1 MKVSEP
7 APRAES
13 ASKPK
18 RGLDPGRSYTAVVQ
32 TSCGTFTIALAVKQ
46 APRTTSSFA
55 SLARSGFYDGLT
67 ISRISP
73 GFVIQGGDPRG
84 DGSGGPGYSI
94 TETPPQRLRYT
105 RGTVAM
111 AKTAEERPGTS
122 GSQFFVVTAPD
133 ASASPFSLPPD
144 YALVGR
150 VTSGLDVVMLIG
162 DQRSDSQ
169 TEKPLSPIVIRR
181 VRIRGG

>member
-1 MKVSEP
+1 
-7 APRAES
+7 
-13 ASKPK
+13 
-18 RGLDPGRSYTAVVQ
+18 VVE

-46 APRTTSSFA
+46 APRTTASFA
-55 SLARSGFYDGLT
+55 SLARSRFYDGLAIT
-67 ISRISP
+67 RISP

-94 TETPPQRLRYT
+94 TEAPPENVRYT

-133 ASASPFSLPPD
+133 ASATPFSLPPD

-150 VTSGLDVVMLIG
+150 VTSGLNVVRLIG
-162 DQRSDSQ
+162 DQRSDPQS
-169 TEKPLSPIVIRR
+169 EKPLSPIVIRR
-181 VRIRGG
+181 VRIRAG